1 MDEIIDIDD
10 LRKLKLPELKALCKQ
25 TGVPSSGAKEVLI
38 KRLAVSMGM
47 DEEDEGV
54 DEDALLEEEEEEEDK
69 EEDAAVSS
77 SDKVCLCYWA
87 RGKGGGHTGHFKQTI
102 KHKDLKSFSVTQN
115 PLSHLHTGHFKQTI
129 K

>member
-25 TGVPSSGAKEVLI
+25 NVIPSSGAKDVLI

-69 EEDAAVSS
+69 DDEDAGISS
-77 SDKVCLCYWA
+77 SDKVRIFISNNC
-87 RGKGGGHTGHFKQTI
+87 
-102 KHKDLKSFSVTQN
+102 
-115 PLSHLHTGHFKQTI
+115 P
-129 K
+129 